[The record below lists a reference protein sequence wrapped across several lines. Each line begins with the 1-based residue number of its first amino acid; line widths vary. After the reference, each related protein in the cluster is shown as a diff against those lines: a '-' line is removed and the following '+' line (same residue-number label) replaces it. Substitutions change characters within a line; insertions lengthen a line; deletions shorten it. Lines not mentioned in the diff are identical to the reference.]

1 MSRPGAHCLRR
12 SGCFQA
18 AFETSRSGSIQNES
32 IRSRLITGLQKT
44 LVRQGC
50 AWFDVARRRQF
61 RDGPGSNLQAH
72 RKKTQAVG
80 NLGTVPTKAK
90 IESIEKQQKPDCHL
104 FESVSIE

>member
-1 MSRPGAHCLRR
+1 MRFRASI
-12 SGCFQA
+12 
-18 AFETSRSGSIQNES
+18 ETHRVGSIQNES

-44 LVRQGC
+44 LVRRGC

-61 RDGPGSNLQAH
+61 RGGPFRNAQAH